1 MCARHGL
8 RWGDAK
14 ALRGRTVGIVTES
27 ADEAKAR
34 LPRLTGCH
42 RNNATMTL
50 AGTTAAPPAAAA
62 AAASCAPET
71 SDDLPD
77 TGSKLSSAAVVDP
90 PCRYPEKVTPRTPF
104 PRAGVERTAWGRTAM
119 LRSPLYLSGTVIAG
133 QGRGGALL
141 GIPTANVDLNTLRG
155 RRPTCPGIYFG
166 WAKTAARL
174 RGREELRSAPTHGM
188 VMSCGYAPY
197 YDNAEMTIEPHIFA
211 ADLPED
217 FRGWDI
223 SLCIAGFIRAESNY
237 PRFGHLVAAIQN
249 DCEVAL
255 DALQGLERPTDAGD
269 CSGWIEAPI
278 QYAG

>member
-1 MCARHGL
+1 MMMMKADSGWRPPKRSSTLYTGPIAIVPVPTLCPCASPPLMCR
-8 RWGDAK
+8 
-14 ALRGRTVGIVTES
+14 I
-27 ADEAKAR
+27 
-34 LPRLTGCH
+34 
-42 RNNATMTL
+42 
-50 AGTTAAPPAAAA
+50 
-62 AAASCAPET
+62 
-71 SDDLPD
+71 
-77 TGSKLSSAAVVDP
+77 
-90 PCRYPEKVTPRTPF
+90 
-104 PRAGVERTAWGRTAM
+104 
-119 LRSPLYLSGTVIAG
+119 
-133 QGRGGALL
+133 
-141 GIPTANVDLNTLRG
+141 
-155 RRPTCPGIYFG
+155 GIYFG